1 MSLFLFL
8 FFFLFV
14 CADGSLLDYKVY
26 EKNITICTKERRY
39 DHYALSVIL
48 KTEKDITI
56 RVASFTPFH
65 ILFRTKEKVI
75 RDYPF
80 YSKDTSHLVYYNHFI
95 IPTTTQFD
103 VVSLSPI
110 GIMIS
115 LELSNLHINPKYF
128 NTTLIEL

>member
-1 MSLFLFL
+1 MILLLFLL
-8 FFFLFV
+8 FFV
-14 CADGSLLDYKVY
+14 CAEGSLLDYKVY

-48 KTEKDITI
+48 NTEKAINI

-80 YSKDTSHLVYYNHFI
+80 YSKDISHLLYYNHFI
-95 IPTTTQFD
+95 IPATQFD

-115 LELSNLHINPKYF
+115 IELSILHINPKYF
-128 NTTLIEL
+128 NTTLLEL